1 MGLTKIGLTS
11 APPHHVSCA
20 LPDRIRSQLDLF
32 IPA

>member
-1 MGLTKIGLTS
+1 MGLTKKGLKTAGHNRS
-11 APPHHVSCA
+11 CCA